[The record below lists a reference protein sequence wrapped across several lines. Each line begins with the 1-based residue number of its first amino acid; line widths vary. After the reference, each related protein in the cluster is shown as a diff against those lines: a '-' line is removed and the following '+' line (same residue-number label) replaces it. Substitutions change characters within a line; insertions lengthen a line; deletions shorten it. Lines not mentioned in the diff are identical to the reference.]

1 MELEEFRE
9 KLAGL
14 SSKEEITDFC
24 RKFILHGTPYV
35 FRNREDFFYEFRKRI
50 GKQFNIPFH
59 EVYITGS
66 AKLGFSPFKNK
77 TFDLDS
83 DIDVAL
89 VSETLFD
96 KIMKS
101 ILEFQYQIR
110 RNRQSTNTRELERYR
125 EFLEYTAMG
134 WIRPDKLPVS
144 LQIKDLKHEWF
155 TFFDSISYA
164 KSEVGNYKVTAGIF
178 KTYDHLELYTQTGIE
193 DLRHKLIIGSKK

>member
-9 KLAGL
+9 KLADL
-14 SSKEEITDFC
+14 SSEEEITDFC

-35 FRNREDFFYEFRKRI
+35 FRNQEDLFYEFRKRI

-96 KIMKS
+96 KIMRS

-110 RNRQSTNTRELERYR
+110 RNRQSTNTRELARYR
-125 EFLEYTAMG
+125 EFLEYTAIG

-155 TFFDSISYA
+155 AFFDSISYA